1 MSDFISIYV
10 ISSSMGITAEQ
21 LAKASIA
28 QFDLERFKIHRFTN
42 IITKEAVD
50 QVIAGIPPE
59 NSMIIFTLVFEEIAA
74 YLFAEARN
82 HGIEVFDAM
91 SPVLKALAQLTGEAP
106 KQIPGAYRA
115 LNEDYFNRIDAIEFA
130 IRCDDGKDVRGFL
143 DADVVL
149 LGISRTSKTPTSMSL
164 AHRNIRV
171 ANLPLVPEVEPPE
184 IIFELD
190 PRKIVGLTTDITKL
204 EEIRNERLKALGL
217 SQTSNYAKDE
227 RIVTEIEYSN
237 TIYKK
242 LGCMVINTAEKSVEE
257 TASLIAEHLRK
268 EGMIE

>member
-1 MSDFISIYV
+1 L
-10 ISSSMGITAEQ
+10 T
-21 LAKASIA
+21 KASIA
-28 QFDLERFKIHRFTN
+28 QVDLDGFKIHRFTN
-42 IITKEAVD
+42 IVTKEAVD
-50 QVIAGIPPE
+50 QVLAGIPPE
-59 NSMIIFTLVFEEIAA
+59 NSMIIFTLVFEEVAA
-74 YLFAEARN
+74 YLVSEAQSL
-82 HGIEVFDAM
+82 GIEVFDAM
-91 SPVLKALAQLTGEAP
+91 SPVLKALTRLTGKSP

-115 LNEDYFNRIDAIEFA
+115 LNEDYFDRIDAIEFA
-130 IRCDDGKDVRGFL
+130 IRCDDGKDERGFI
-143 DADVVL
+143 DADVLL

-164 AHRNIRV
+164 AHRNIKV
-171 ANLPLVPEVEPPE
+171 ANLPLVPEVDLPE

-190 PRKIVGLTTDITKL
+190 PRKIVGLTTDMTKL

-237 TIYKK
+237 KIYEK

-268 EGMIE
+268 EGLIE